1 VLTRLSYGVY
11 RRSSSVMYRFQRRF
25 TRAGILVVCSALLA
39 AGLGV
44 DLDQS
49 LAYQLFSLLFVLLLV
64 ALVSAAW
71 FRGRFEIQRTVPRL
85 ASAGQE
91 LAYSVRVQNLTRK
104 PQPGLTLLE
113 DIADGRLTLEQF
125 KAISNAPANR
135 SFRQARL
142 PSGRRAVVTPQAI
155 PALPAGG
162 STTVSMRVRPLRRGP
177 LRLVGATI
185 ARTDPFGLVR
195 AFAKVPSAPDT
206 IIVLPRRYPLRPVA
220 LPGTLKYQQGG
231 VALASSVGES
241 EEFVSLREYRRG
253 DPMRHIHWKSWA
265 RVGKPIIKEF
275 QDEFFV
281 RHALILDTF
290 ATANEHE
297 LFEEAVSV
305 AASFACTIGTQESLL
320 DLMFV
325 GPQAFCFTSGRG
337 LGQTEQLLEVLAAVE
352 ICTDKGFG
360 TLETLVLQHMSGV
373 SGCVCILLAWDEP
386 RQKLVQMLR
395 ALGMPLL
402 VLVLVKPG
410 SEAPEAGPMADEPGS
425 FHVVEMG
432 KVGEA
437 LQRL

>member
-1 VLTRLSYGVY
+1 
-11 RRSSSVMYRFQRRF
+11 MYRFQRRF
-25 TRAGILVVCSALLA
+25 TRGGILVMCSALLA

-49 LAYQLFSLLFVLLLV
+49 LAYQLFSLLFVLLVV
-64 ALVSAAW
+64 ALVSTAW
-71 FRGRFEIQRTVPRL
+71 FRGRFEIHRNVPRL

-91 LAYSVRVQNLTRK
+91 LSYSVRVSNLTRR
-104 PQPGLTLLE
+104 PQAGLTLLE
-113 DIADGRLTLEQF
+113 DIADGRLTLGQF
-125 KAISNAPANR
+125 KAISNAPGNR

-142 PSGRRAVVTPQAI
+142 PAGRRAVVTPQVVPAI
-155 PALPAGG
+155 PAGG
-162 STTVSMRVRPLRRGP
+162 SATAWVRVRPLRRGP

-195 AFAKVPSAPDT
+195 AFVKVRAPDT
-206 IIVLPRRYPLRPVA
+206 IIVLPRRYPLRAVA
-220 LPGTLKYQQGG
+220 LPGSLKYQQGG

-290 ATANEHE
+290 AKPHEFE

-305 AASFACTIGTQESLL
+305 AASFACTIQTQESLL

-337 LGQTEQLLEVLAAVE
+337 LGQVEQLLEVLAAVE
-352 ICTDKGFG
+352 MCTDKKFSA
-360 TLETLVLQHMSGV
+360 LETLVLQHLSSV
-373 SGCVCILLAWDEP
+373 SGCVCILLAWDEA
-386 RQKLVQMLR
+386 RQSLVQMLR
-395 ALGMPLL
+395 AFGMPLR
-402 VLVLVKPG
+402 VLVVVKPG
-410 SEAPEAGPMADEPGS
+410 SKALDPGPMADEPGL
-425 FHVVEMG
+425 FHVLEIG

>member
-1 VLTRLSYGVY
+1 
-11 RRSSSVMYRFQRRF
+11 MYRFQRRF
-25 TRAGILVVCSALLA
+25 TRAGILVICSALLA

-49 LAYQLFSLLFVLLLV
+49 LAYQLFSLLFVLLLL
-64 ALVSAAW
+64 ALLSTAW
-71 FRGRFEIQRTVPRL
+71 FKGRFEIHRNVPRL

-91 LAYSVRVQNLTRK
+91 LNYSVRVRNLTRSR
-104 PQPGLTLLE
+104 QPGLTLLE
-113 DIADGRLTLEQF
+113 DVADARLTLEEF
-125 KAISNAPANR
+125 KAISNAPGNR
-135 SFRQARL
+135 SFRQARF
-142 PSGRRAVVTPQAI
+142 PTGRRAVVATQAI
-155 PALPAGG
+155 PAIPAGG
-162 STTVSMRVRPLRRGP
+162 SATVSVRLRPLRRGP
-177 LRLVGATI
+177 LRLVSATV

-195 AFAKVPSAPDT
+195 AFVKVRAPDT
-206 IIVLPRRYPLRPVA
+206 IIVLPRRYPLRAVA
-220 LPGTLKYQQGG
+220 LPGSLKYQQGG

-265 RVGKPIIKEF
+265 RADKPIIKEF

-290 ATANEHE
+290 AQPYEYE

-305 AASFACTIGTQESLL
+305 AASFACTIQTQESLL

-352 ICTDKGFG
+352 MCTDKQFG
-360 TLETLVLQHMSGV
+360 TLETLVLQHLSSV

-386 RQKLVQMLR
+386 RQSFMQMLR
-395 ALGMPLL
+395 AFGIPLL
-402 VLVLVKPG
+402 VLVIVKPQV
-410 SEAPEAGPMADEPGS
+410 EPLDPGPMADEPGS
-425 FHVVEMG
+425 FRVLEIG
-432 KVGEA
+432 KIDEA